1 MMYGSVGPSVVR
13 RMLPV
18 DPPHRRTLPVHPA
31 ARDSLD
37 GQVGHAGEGR
47 GAAGEAAE
55 PTLLQGGHV
64 FESGAW
70 HCSYFVERASG
81 GVAPLLGKL
90 TSFSHTEWLATNV
103 TNMAYIHAKVAAARD
118 LFEDHYGHRTGGL
131 SRQNAAPCA
140 ALPERIRRLPDAYRH
155 WTPHCAASAPPP
167 PPPPPAAAAAAAAAN
182 VAAPDKAAPAAAP
195 RVDTLH
201 AREEGDRRSSG
212 GVASGSEADAEK
224 ANRKARRGMAGAE
237 GSDTHDQQLLGG
249 GNDSKRST
257 KRDMQLAG
265 AAREAM
271 DRCHALS

>member
-31 ARDSLD
+31 VRDSLD
-37 GQVGHAGEGR
+37 GQVGDAGEGR

-55 PTLLQGGHV
+55 PPQLQGGHV

-103 TNMAYIHAKVAAARD
+103 TNMAYIHAKVAAGRD

-155 WTPHCAASAPPP
+155 WTPHCAPPAPPA
-167 PPPPPAAAAAAAAAN
+167 PPAAAAAAAA
-182 VAAPDKAAPAAAP
+182 PPAAAGSHVW
-195 RVDTLH
+195 RH
-201 AREEGDRRSSG
+201 RRSTSTP
-212 GVASGSEADAEK
+212 VSTPFPCM
-224 ANRKARRGMAGAE
+224 RPRR
-237 GSDTHDQQLLGG
+237 
-249 GNDSKRST
+249 R
-257 KRDMQLAG
+257 
-265 AAREAM
+265 AARTT
-271 DRCHALS
+271 

>member
-31 ARDSLD
+31 VRDSLD
-37 GQVGHAGEGR
+37 GQVGDAGEGR

-55 PTLLQGGHV
+55 PTQLQGGHV

-103 TNMAYIHAKVAAARD
+103 TNMEYIHAKVAAGRD

-155 WTPHCAASAPPP
+155 WTPHCAAAAPAAAAAPPP
-167 PPPPPAAAAAAAAAN
+167 PPGVAAAN
-182 VAAPDKAAPAAAP
+182 VAAPDKAVPAAAP
-195 RVDTLH
+195 RVDALH
-201 AREEGDRRSSG
+201 AREEGDRRSSE
-212 GVASGSEADAEK
+212 GVASGAAEADAEK
-224 ANRKARRGMAGAE
+224 ANRKARRGRAGAE

>member
-1 MMYGSVGPSVVR
+1 MRGMMYGSVGPSVVR

-31 ARDSLD
+31 VRDSLD
-37 GQVGHAGEGR
+37 GQVGDAGEGR

-55 PTLLQGGHV
+55 PTQLQGGHV

-103 TNMAYIHAKVAAARD
+103 TNMAYIHAKVAAGRD

-155 WTPHCAASAPPP
+155 WTPHCAAAAAPPP
-167 PPPPPAAAAAAAAAN
+167 PAPAGRAAAPRGWGAPPSASAAAATR
-182 VAAPDKAAPAAAP
+182 APQSHAAAPAAAC
-195 RVDTLH
+195 
-201 AREEGDRRSSG
+201 ESG
-212 GVASGSEADAEK
+212 VV
-224 ANRKARRGMAGAE
+224 
-237 GSDTHDQQLLGG
+237 
-249 GNDSKRST
+249 
-257 KRDMQLAG
+257 
-265 AAREAM
+265 
-271 DRCHALS
+271 